1 MNEETLTRAVNKCQE
16 ISIKNV
22 DWSARLLSHV
32 SLVKQFNRR
41 INETEKFWNPTQ
53 AETILQLCAAYLSKD
68 DRLATHLKTR
78 PISAVRS
85 YQTTRT
91 RKTA

>member
-32 SLVKQFNRR
+32 SVPHDTRDEVVDYVNYWTDRAELPL
-41 INETEKFWNPTQ
+41 ETSD
-53 AETILQLCAAYLSKD
+53 AYPGVSAT
-68 DRLATHLKTR
+68 RLAWLGH
-78 PISAVRS
+78 
-85 YQTTRT
+85 
-91 RKTA
+91 